1 MFSEFINEIVK
12 ELEAKENR
20 ERGRGVDAQFSF
32 KYAVQYILE
41 TLWRDNLSIPA
52 RESGLNFRDN
62 YYSSTNRYRDPNLAY
77 RQVKAAFDAF
87 IDCRYIEITTRGY
100 YSRDRGSGG
109 LTRFIPTDRLLERF
123 ESLEG
128 HPAFVIS
135 PEVDLETII
144 LRDQIDNNNVDI
156 DYKDTPRTERFR
168 NNLKEINTCLLNHW
182 ADLRIKDNE
191 VQKLAN
197 RILQDEDKDPID
209 LSRRTL
215 VRIFAR
221 ASFEKGGGF
230 YRGWWQ
236 NVPSE
241 YRQFITIDE
250 FVTTEYDYSQLSP
263 HMLYFAYNY
272 EMGDEDA
279 YDRVLDGEHRDIVK
293 QAFNAMVQADG
304 QLLQKPRKIDLD
316 TLEMNWRDLRERILN
331 AHKPIAHLFFTGIG
345 NNLQF
350 KDSCIAES
358 VMRQFAKLNRM
369 TLPIHD
375 SFIMRQG
382 FAGDLE
388 EAMRRAFYDE
398 FQSDIPIKHEVIIE
412 RPPLFEDDG
421 NPITEE
427 ITNDDSEHSQWYDRN
442 TMWLVNKGK

>member
-263 HMLYFAYNY
+263 HML
-272 EMGDEDA
+272 
-279 YDRVLDGEHRDIVK
+279 
-293 QAFNAMVQADG
+293 
-304 QLLQKPRKIDLD
+304 
-316 TLEMNWRDLRERILN
+316 
-331 AHKPIAHLFFTGIG
+331 
-345 NNLQF
+345 
-350 KDSCIAES
+350 
-358 VMRQFAKLNRM
+358 
-369 TLPIHD
+369 
-375 SFIMRQG
+375 
-382 FAGDLE
+382 
-388 EAMRRAFYDE
+388 
-398 FQSDIPIKHEVIIE
+398 
-412 RPPLFEDDG
+412 
-421 NPITEE
+421 
-427 ITNDDSEHSQWYDRN
+427 
-442 TMWLVNKGK
+442 